1 MLPLAGLR
9 GRGRDDPGPRHHPQ
23 AVPISGALRRFAASA
38 PLMMPAALAVGRAA
52 PDATAALR
60 PWAAPLSSYAA
71 FAIIVRIDPAYVTA
85 LSIPAT
91 LVAVVNAY
99 QIHCLEY
106 DCEHEAA
113 AVHPMATVLSALVAW
128 CERRAGRRQP
138 VSGRDFLL
146 AMCIGIGVA
155 TLMGVAAYGPIR
167 WFRPAPAACASR
179 APAGG
184 TAPAAARQ
192 SRRHVRI
199 RSLCRRHGLN
209 FRDVRSQV
217 VRTYSNDGF
226 LAAQSPSHTGR
237 PE

>member
-1 MLPLAGLR
+1 
-9 GRGRDDPGPRHHPQ
+9 
-23 AVPISGALRRFAASA
+23 
-38 PLMMPAALAVGRAA
+38 MPAALAVGRAA

-128 CERRAGRRQP
+128 CERRAGRP
-138 VSGRDFLL
+138 
-146 AMCIGIGVA
+146 C
-155 TLMGVAAYGPIR
+155 
-167 WFRPAPAACASR
+167 
-179 APAGG
+179 
-184 TAPAAARQ
+184 
-192 SRRHVRI
+192 
-199 RSLCRRHGLN
+199 
-209 FRDVRSQV
+209 
-217 VRTYSNDGF
+217 
-226 LAAQSPSHTGR
+226 
-237 PE
+237 